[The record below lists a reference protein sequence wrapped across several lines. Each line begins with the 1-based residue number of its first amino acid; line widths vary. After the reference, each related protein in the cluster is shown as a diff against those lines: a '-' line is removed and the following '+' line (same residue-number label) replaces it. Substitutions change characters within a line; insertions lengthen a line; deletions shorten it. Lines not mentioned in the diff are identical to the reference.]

1 MVRKEKKGIKE
12 KKKEEKEIVCVD
24 INDILEFAKK
34 NITER
39 YGGIGYTDVEYVDDV
54 DKLKFTIPKLDRKGK
69 CNETEYF
76 ESEKCGKD
84 GGCGGTGGACI
95 CGKPKGH
102 TDDHE
107 CEFCGAD
114 W

>member
-12 KKKEEKEIVCVD
+12 KKKEEMEIVYVD

-34 NITER
+34 TITER
-39 YGGIGYTDVEYVDDV
+39 YGSIGYTDVEYIDDV

-76 ESEKCGKD
+76 ESEKCGKE
-84 GGCGGTGGACI
+84 GGCGGTGGACV

-102 TDDHE
+102 DGDHE